1 MVQRTG
7 IRHTH
12 VVSNLLPTI
21 AGATLLRVSSPPPRL
36 STEQRRSLI
45 LAVAREEF
53 LAQGG
58 YAGAR
63 IQAIADAAGVTSAL
77 IYKHFESKE
86 ILFQEAITAP
96 LHELLAAR
104 IEEVRTLPLDPKGT
118 AQRESTRRFMRSLL
132 RTFAES
138 GTPLGVILFGER
150 GAAHR
155 FYAAHFRPLI
165 DAAIDASRAN
175 FSRWPHRDFDLD
187 TAINAAFG
195 AAFWTALD
203 LSMRDSVSDQLDLP
217 ALDAQADRLA
227 DLLIDGISAVPQPD
241 D

>member
-1 MVQRTG
+1 M
-7 IRHTH
+7 
-12 VVSNLLPTI
+12 
-21 AGATLLRVSSPPPRL
+21 SSASPRL
-36 STEQRRSLI
+36 SMEQRRSLI

-63 IQAIADAAGVTSAL
+63 IQAVADAAGVTSAL

-86 ILFQEAITAP
+86 VLFEEAIMAP

-104 IEEVRTLPLDPKGT
+104 IEEVRTLPPDPTGT
-118 AQRESTRRFMRSLL
+118 AQRESTRRFMRTLL

-138 GTPLGVILFGER
+138 VPALGVILFGER
-150 GAAHR
+150 DVARR
-155 FYAAHFRPLI
+155 FYGAHFRPLI
-165 DAAIDASRAN
+165 DAAVEASKAN
-175 FSRWPHRDFDLD
+175 LSRWPHRDFDLE
-187 TAINAAFG
+187 TAISAAFG

-203 LSMRDSVSDQLDLP
+203 LSMRGGMPDQLDLP

-227 DLLIDGISAVPQPD
+227 DLLIDGISAPPRPHE
-241 D
+241 

>member
-1 MVQRTG
+1 M
-7 IRHTH
+7 
-12 VVSNLLPTI
+12 
-21 AGATLLRVSSPPPRL
+21 
-36 STEQRRSLI
+36 EQRRNLI

-63 IQAIADAAGVTSAL
+63 IQSVADAAGVTSAL

-86 ILFQEAITAP
+86 TLFQEAIMAP

-104 IEEVRTLPLDPKGT
+104 IEEVHALPPDPKGT
-118 AQRESTRRFMRSLL
+118 AQRESTRRFMRTLL

-138 GTPLGVILFGER
+138 VPALGVILFGER
-150 GAAHR
+150 DVARR
-155 FYAAHFRPLI
+155 FYATHFRPLI
-165 DAAIDASRAN
+165 DAAVEASKAN
-175 FSRWPHRDFDLD
+175 FSRWPHRDFDLG
-187 TAINAAFG
+187 TAISAAFG

-203 LSMRDSVSDQLDLP
+203 LSMREDVPDEPDLP

-227 DLLIDGISAVPQPD
+227 DLLIDGISAPPRPNE
-241 D
+241 